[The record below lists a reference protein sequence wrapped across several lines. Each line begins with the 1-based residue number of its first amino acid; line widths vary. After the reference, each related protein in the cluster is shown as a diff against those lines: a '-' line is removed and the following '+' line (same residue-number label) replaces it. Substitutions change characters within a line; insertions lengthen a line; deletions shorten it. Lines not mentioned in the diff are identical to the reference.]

1 MKVAGKIRAAAPDLL
16 AFVSYGAFA
25 AVLFSG
31 LLRDPSRLML
41 TDNRQ
46 DQVFFEWV
54 LTHAARVVTHGESPL
69 FTEELNAPFGINLMA
84 NTSVL
89 GLAIPLSPITALFGA
104 GVTFALISWF
114 ALAGTASAWYYV
126 LSRDVV
132 DSRASAY
139 VGGLFCGFGP
149 AMISQDTGHP
159 NIASQF
165 LIPFIVRTV
174 LRLRE
179 PEHKVRRGLT
189 LAGLTVYQCFINEE
203 ILFLTALA
211 LGVFLLA
218 ALPVRE
224 IIPAAKA
231 ALPALGIA
239 ALVSGAVLVYPL
251 WHQFTGPMAYRG
263 LSDWVLTFSSDIASF
278 KEFSRRSI
286 IGEVTPV
293 TDRMGGPTE
302 ENTFFGWP
310 LILLFGAAAVALW
323 RQRPAR
329 ALVITTLVFA
339 LASVGPIVRFNGE
352 ETDLTGPWKVMTGL
366 PLFDSVVPTR
376 IAVMLV
382 PLIGVLLALLV
393 DRFVAAGSESRELGL
408 SGRLVWGAAVV
419 VALLPLI
426 PTPQPVQDR
435 PGVPQFF
442 TSGQWRQHIPAGGT
456 VVPVPGGNLYENLDG
471 MEWSVAANIEFRV
484 VGGYFLAPVPGSA
497 DRRAAFGALLMP
509 TTQLFQSVADNG
521 EVPPVTQEQ
530 RDQARADIAYWQ
542 ATTLVLPVRHNNS
555 EAIHQLV
562 DQLVGPGQL
571 VDDVWLWDVRSLS

>member
-1 MKVAGKIRAAAPDLL
+1 VKVAGKIRAAAPDLL
-16 AFVSYGAFA
+16 AFASYGAFA
-25 AVLFSG
+25 AVVFSG

-41 TDNRQ
+41 ADNRQ

-69 FTEELNAPFGINLMA
+69 FTEELNAPYGINLMA

-89 GLAIPLSPITALFGA
+89 GLAIPLSPITLLFGA

-179 PEHKVRRGLT
+179 PDHRVRRGLT
-189 LAGLTVYQCFINEE
+189 LAGLIVYQCFINEE

-218 ALPVRE
+218 ALPARE
-224 IIPAAKA
+224 IIPAAKV
-231 ALPALGIA
+231 ALPTLGLA

-310 LILLFGAAAVALW
+310 LVLLFGAAAVALW
-323 RQRPAR
+323 RERAAR
-329 ALVITTLVFA
+329 ALVITALIFA
-339 LASVGPIVRFNGE
+339 IASIGPIVRFNGE
-352 ETDLTGPWKVMTGL
+352 ETKLTGPWKVMTGL

-382 PLIGVLLALLV
+382 PIVGVLLALLV
-393 DRFVAAGSESRELGL
+393 DRFIFTRSESPSLGL
-408 SGRLVWGAAVV
+408 SGRVVWGAAVA

-426 PTPQPVQDR
+426 PTPQPVNDR

-456 VVPVPGGNLYENLDG
+456 VVPIPGGNLYENLDG

-497 DRRAAFGALLMP
+497 DRTAAFGALRTP
-509 TTQLFQSVADNG
+509 TTELFQTVADNG
-521 EVPPVTQEQ
+521 QVLPVTQEQ
-530 RDQARADIAYWQ
+530 RDQARVDIANWQ
-542 ATTLVLPVRHNNS
+542 ATTLVLPVRHPNS
-555 EAIHQLV
+555 EAIHQVV
-562 DQLVGPGQL
+562 DQLIGPGQL